1 MANFRRNSIHLPYLT
16 DRSVTTMADFSIGQ
30 TEEGAGDM
38 GSKNLRR
45 PKLDLSFAS
54 YGYTSPQQYRII
66 SPTCSEGSDPLIS
79 HLMMSGSRSNTPDD
93 SDISNS
99 PEAVADLI
107 VSEYK
112 FFKCL
117 LLSLIN

>member
-1 MANFRRNSIHLPYLT
+1 MANFRRSSIHLPYLT
-16 DRSVTTMADFSIGQ
+16 DRSITTMADFSIGQ

-54 YGYTSPQQYRII
+54 YGYTSPQQYRI
-66 SPTCSEGSDPLIS
+66 SPTYSEGSDPLIS
-79 HLMMSGSRSNTPDD
+79 HLMMSGGSRSDTPDD

-107 VSEYK
+107 VSEHN
-112 FFKCL
+112 FLNCTL
-117 LLSLIN
+117 V